1 MVPSWLGVGA
11 GSIAVGGETFG
22 VKPGSYF
29 ELGVKPGDD
38 VVVSYPPHLWASP
51 LADEREEYN
60 ATMAFMFGPLVLAG
74 VDVAT
79 DIFVPAGDAN
89 DPASFIRR
97 TAALEFE
104 ARAADG
110 SAMRMIPL
118 RDVRDEAYA
127 VYFHTSGTKPAQPE
141 VVYCPEGDVKRIG
154 RRTRA

>member
-1 MVPSWLGVGA
+1 
-11 GSIAVGGETFG
+11 
-22 VKPGSYF
+22 
-29 ELGVKPGDD
+29 
-38 VVVSYPPHLWASP
+38 
-51 LADEREEYN
+51 
-60 ATMAFMFGPLVLAG
+60 MAFMFGPLVLAG

-141 VVYCPEGDVKRIG
+141 VVYCPEDDG
-154 RRTRA
+154 RRGGHHQRQKGEGGYV